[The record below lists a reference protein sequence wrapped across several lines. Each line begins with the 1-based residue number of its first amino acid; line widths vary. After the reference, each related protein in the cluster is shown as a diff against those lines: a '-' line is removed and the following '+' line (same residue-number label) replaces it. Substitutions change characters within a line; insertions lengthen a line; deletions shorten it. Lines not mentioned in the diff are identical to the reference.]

1 MKILFLARH
10 YTYFRNYASVLR
22 ELAARG
28 HTVHAAVE
36 RDEAFGGLQL
46 MQTLAAEYPG
56 ITYGEAP
63 ARAADEQWR
72 WAASLL
78 RVGIDYFR
86 YQHPLFDDTP
96 RLRERSRDRTP
107 ELFVALSRLPGVGRW
122 LRRPITA
129 LLRSCERAIPGDAA
143 IDAYL
148 AEQRPDVVLITPL
161 VDLGSSQI
169 DYLRAARRM
178 GIPTALCVWSW
189 DHLSSKALIR
199 DLPDRVFVWN
209 EVQKQEA
216 MDLHR
221 VPADRVV
228 VTGAQCFDQWFDR
241 APSRSRAEFCAA
253 VGLPADRPFLLYV
266 CSALFGGS
274 PPEAAF
280 VVDWIRHL
288 RAAAPPRVRHAPILV
303 RPHPSRLDEWSEIDL
318 RQFPDVVR
326 YGDNP
331 VDDRS
336 KADYFDSLYYSAA
349 VVGLNTSA
357 FIEAG
362 IVGRPVFT
370 VLLPEFYENQMGTIH
385 FRYLRTAGG
394 GLLNVAD
401 DLVAHGGQLD
411 AALAEVRTE
420 QRPFVQVFVR
430 PNGVDVAATPLFAD
444 GVEWMASIVPRPARA
459 SWLAPMW
466 QSLLT
471 RLNRHRDHP
480 RFARWLL
487 SEREYASTTKL
498 RALQDMK
505 TERRVAL
512 TRARDERRRQWQAR
526 RERILA
532 ERAAQRAAKE
542 AEAAR
547 QRAAKEA
554 AKAARLA
561 EKERVR
567 DERLAAKRQ
576 AKDAAK
582 RRARE
587 ERQAAAGSGVMAA
600 DGSPQ
605 AAGEPAP
612 IIEPRHRR

>member
-1 MKILFLARH
+1 MRVLFIARH
-10 YTYFRNYASVLR
+10 FTYFRNYASVLR

-28 HTVHAAVE
+28 HAVHCAVE

-56 ITYGEAP
+56 ITYGAAP
-63 ARAADEQWR
+63 ARAADDR
-72 WAASLL
+72 WGWPASLL

-96 RLRERSRDRTP
+96 RLRERARDRTP
-107 ELFVALSRLPGVGRW
+107 GLFVAMSRLPFVGRL

-129 LLRSCERAIPGDAA
+129 LLRRFERAIPGDAA
-143 IDAYL
+143 IDTYL

-169 DYLRAARRM
+169 DYLRAARRLR
-178 GIPTALCVWSW
+178 IPSALCVWSW

-199 DLPDRVFVWN
+199 DVPDRVFVWN

-216 MDLHR
+216 LDLHR

-241 APSRSRAEFCAA
+241 APSRSRAEFCQA
-253 VGLPADRPFLLYV
+253 VGLPGTGPFLLYV

-274 PPEAAF
+274 PSEAAF
-280 VVDWIRHL
+280 VVEWIRHL
-288 RAAAPPRVRHAPILV
+288 RESASPRVRQAPILV
-303 RPHPSRLDEWSEIDL
+303 RPHPSRLDEWAQIDL
-318 RQFPDVVR
+318 RSFADVVR

-370 VLLPEFYENQMGTIH
+370 VLLPQFYENQMGTIH

-401 DLVAHGGQLD
+401 DLAAHAAQLD
-411 AALAEVRTE
+411 AALEEVRTE
-420 QRPFVQVFVR
+420 RRPFVQVFVR
-430 PNGVDVAATPLFAD
+430 PNGVDVAATPVFAD
-444 GVEWMASIVPRPARA
+444 RVEQMASIVPSPARA
-459 SWLAPMW
+459 EWLAPLW
-466 QSLLT
+466 QWVLT
-471 RLNRHRDHP
+471 RVSAYRDHA
-480 RFARWLL
+480 RLARWLL
-487 SEREYASTTKL
+487 SEREYASAVRL
-498 RALQDMK
+498 RTLQESK
-505 TERRVAL
+505 TERRTAMV
-512 TRARDERRRQWQAR
+512 RERDVRRQRQVEERAR
-526 RERILA
+526 REA
-532 ERAAQRAAKE
+532 ERAARRLAKQAEEERKRATKE
-542 AEAAR
+542 AG
-547 QRAAKEA
+547 
-554 AKAARLA
+554 KAARLA
-561 EKERVR
+561 AKQRAR
-567 DERLAAKRQ
+567 DEHL
-576 AKDAAK
+576 AAK
-582 RRARE
+582 RRATDERRAAARAATLAGE
-587 ERQAAAGSGVMAA
+587 AEPSAPGSAPRLSERQ
-600 DGSPQ
+600 
-605 AAGEPAP
+605 
-612 IIEPRHRR
+612 HRR